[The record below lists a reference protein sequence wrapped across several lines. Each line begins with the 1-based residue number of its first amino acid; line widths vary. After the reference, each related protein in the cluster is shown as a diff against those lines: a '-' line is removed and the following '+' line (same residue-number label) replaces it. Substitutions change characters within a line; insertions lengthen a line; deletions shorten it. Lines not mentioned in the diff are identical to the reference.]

1 MHKTDLLSYSAPYV
15 QKEKEKIKKSDL
27 SGLKALFIWSVMNQP

>member
-1 MHKTDLLSYSAPYV
+1 MPVFNNAQNRSSKLQCPYV

-27 SGLKALFIWSVMNQP
+27 SGLKALFI